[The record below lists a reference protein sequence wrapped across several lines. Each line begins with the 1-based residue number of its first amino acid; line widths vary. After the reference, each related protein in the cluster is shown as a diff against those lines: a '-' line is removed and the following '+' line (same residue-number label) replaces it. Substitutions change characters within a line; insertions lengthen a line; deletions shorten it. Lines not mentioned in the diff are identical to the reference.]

1 MLSTSGTGTS
11 RETPVHKDCPTRHCH
26 DHRMLGDAL
35 HDRLILLLRPPPH
48 NVAGH
53 HAVRQG
59 PHLGHMTHNGPN
71 TVAKRQFGKEKS

>member
-1 MLSTSGTGTS
+1 
-11 RETPVHKDCPTRHCH
+11 
-26 DHRMLGDAL
+26 MLGDAL

-59 PHLGHMTHNGPN
+59 PDLGHMTHNGPN

>member
-1 MLSTSGTGTS
+1 MHNTSATGISDETS
-11 RETPVHKDCPTRHCH
+11 VCEDCPTRHCH

-35 HDRLILLLRPPPH
+35 HDRLILLLRRSPH

-59 PHLGHMTHNGPN
+59 PHLDHMTHNGPN
-71 TVAKRQFGKEKS
+71 TKAKRQFGKEKS

>member
-1 MLSTSGTGTS
+1 
-11 RETPVHKDCPTRHCH
+11 
-26 DHRMLGDAL
+26 MLGDAL
-35 HDRLILLLRPPPH
+35 HDRLILLLRSPPH

-71 TVAKRQFGKEKS
+71 TKAKRQFGKEKS